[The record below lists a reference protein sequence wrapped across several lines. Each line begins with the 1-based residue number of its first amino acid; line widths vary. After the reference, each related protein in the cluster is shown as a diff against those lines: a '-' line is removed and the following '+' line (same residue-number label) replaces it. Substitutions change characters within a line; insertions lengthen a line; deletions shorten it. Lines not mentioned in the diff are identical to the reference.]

1 MECVLSLM
9 RDKYARLR
17 AAEQRPNPAHA
28 LGGCLGMVAEL
39 LRHPASAAIG
49 TELPH
54 GDPDRLSHNAGGWR
68 IRSLQAGGEQR
79 PAPGVVHV
87 QAGWRSASSVCGA
100 GTRIT
105 LGLVAQVSRPFGD
118 CLESY

>member
-1 MECVLSLM
+1 
-9 RDKYARLR
+9 
-17 AAEQRPNPAHA
+17 
-28 LGGCLGMVAEL
+28 MVAEL

-49 TELPH
+49 TEVPH
-54 GDPDRLSHNAGGWR
+54 GGSDRLRHNIGGWR

-79 PAPGVVHV
+79 PALGVVHV
-87 QAGWRSASSVCGA
+87 QAGWRAVSSVRGA

-118 CLESY
+118 FFESY